1 MSAGG
6 IECGGV
12 INVSVGEPLSADG
25 YLRLFGYHVANEK
38 RQSIDELRNLAENVT
53 AE

>member
-1 MSAGG
+1 VSPGG
-6 IECGGV
+6 IECCGV
-12 INVSVGEPLSADG
+12 INVSVGELLIADG

>member
-1 MSAGG
+1 M
-6 IECGGV
+6 
-12 INVSVGEPLSADG
+12 SVGEPLIADG